1 MAGRTTMMWQVIGFN
16 KNKFFFE
23 TVLRNGQLGHAYLF
37 TGQEMIGKRTFALE
51 VASMAIQSNGSTA
64 KYFATEPLG
73 NPDILFINSANSES
87 GQTIAIEEVRK
98 IKNFVSLSPYAA
110 GPYKFV
116 IIDDAHLMTVE
127 AQNALLKVLEEPNPS
142 SVLILITANPE
153 SLLPT
158 IISRCQELGFR
169 PHPRELA
176 DGILTNAKLSK
187 ANRDFLTDFAN
198 GRIGLI
204 KKIIEEKSF
213 DEVKDSVEEVM
224 HLIKSDINERLTIAQ
239 KLTDEK
245 NKAELPKKI
254 LYWTLYLRTRL
265 NEPRAHKILK
275 NLLALHEI
283 ISKPQFNQRLA
294 LENFLVSLT

>member
-1 MAGRTTMMWQVIGFN
+1 MAWQTIGFD
-16 KNKFFFE
+16 KNKKFFE
-23 TVLRNGQLGHAYLF
+23 TVIKNGQLGHAYLF
-37 TGQEMIGKRTFALE
+37 IGQEMIGKRTFALE
-51 VASMAIQSNGSTA
+51 LAHFLLRGSAS
-64 KYFATEPLG
+64 KYLEAEPLS
-73 NPDILFINSANSES
+73 NTDILFVNSANSES
-87 GQTIAIEEVRK
+87 GQTISIEEARK

-110 GPYKFV
+110 GPYKF
-116 IIDDAHLMTVE
+116 IIVDDAHLMTAE

-142 SVLILITANPE
+142 SIFILVSANSE

-158 IISRCQELGFR
+158 IVSRCQEIKFQ

-176 DGILTNAKLSK
+176 ESILANAKLSK
-187 ANRDFLTDFAN
+187 TNRDFLADFAN

-245 NKAELPKKI
+245 NKAELLKKV
-254 LYWTLYLRTRL
+254 LYWMLYLRTRL
-265 NEPRAHKILK
+265 NEPKTHKILK
-275 NLLALHEI
+275 NLLVLHET

-294 LENFLVSLT
+294 LENFLIQI